1 MVSQLVYKGQTST
14 KISDKVAYDICCR
27 CKQGKPENLK
37 GQRTPTKIEEH
48 SVSPE
53 KIDHR
58 NAEPALKAQT
68 SLAPLAQRPII
79 VRKIKPSWRE
89 EHEKKVKASAKAQEL
104 EKKNILIQ
112 NLNKKRDALNKF
124 QKHFELNKAQT
135 VRRSQIKDS
144 PYFNP
149 SKAMTPDPRQESKS
163 PSAEYFEHAL
173 LKQVSKERLTSKDLK
188 KIKRVHTTFGIYQKR
203 EEQAGS
209 KEAQRASEHFGPM
222 FEKTTTVV
230 PGLHSALKSMHKL
243 EAFKLPTK
251 SAQHTDLFNGML
263 KGKAVKFSELNPLLK
278 SSQRLKVALPK
289 ENTKISKQREGK
301 TTKVG
306 AKFSWGFRKTL
317 GNWQNTGNKSFKDL
331 IKGNDVE
338 MPERISALKSRTR
351 LGSQIKQEG
360 KKAKTKMSQLKKKLV
375 PNFGIRTS
383 ESYRHINITN
393 TKKGPTNLFLEM
405 LKGKETLM
413 PELNRALTSK
423 YRIQADSKA
432 LKKSNSDL
440 NPVLLNKKSVL
451 TKDRKV
457 SGSFEKIGTAK
468 EPEALRHFEKILASK
483 VCRLPD
489 IRGVLKRKERAR
501 PQKFQSSS
509 SSDFDNFSLKSNR
522 SSRHH
527 LSFASGKKIN
537 LKKFYQYI
545 KNSMPDRKIYYQMNS
560 KNPISYLTS
569 EKSFFYQKTPSLTSS
584 DKSQRTVGSVI
595 STTDFA
601 QSMLP
606 KRKREVN
613 KGFEVIDTDE
623 NLFDILP
630 EDHDIHDGLKKTMN
644 DIIAGIAKVDKAQKK
659 SQSKQE
665 KKKSKPSEST
675 LEATDNRQSIL
686 SLKSVGEE
694 VKTRESLALRDLDLR
709 EQWRQTFIT
718 EERASVQARIQE
730 LMEEVAIRKDFRPS
744 KPARDFVTE
753 NILTVRNSRPTK
765 RSHLVEK
772 VKPRGKFETLS
783 EVLTV
788 PEDPVNLSRFS
799 EGIYNKYF
807 QEWHEEFASTRKDSL
822 KPVRIRRYSDKLWK
836 DHMGPYQAE
845 IKKSS
850 AEETLCMLTERIKRN
865 CCP

>member
-1 MVSQLVYKGQTST
+1 MST
-14 KISDKVAYDICCR
+14 KISDKDAYEVCCR
-27 CKQGKPENLK
+27 RIQGKPENLK
-37 GQRTPTKIEEH
+37 GQRTPTRIEEH

-53 KIDHR
+53 KTDHR
-58 NAEPALKAQT
+58 YAAPTLKAQR
-68 SLAPLAQRPII
+68 SLAPLAQRPVI
-79 VRKIKPSWRE
+79 VRKIMPSWRE
-89 EHEKKVKASAKAQEL
+89 EHEKKVKANAKAQEL
-104 EKKNILIQ
+104 EKQNILIQ
-112 NLNKKRDALNKF
+112 NLNKKRDAMNKF
-124 QKHFELNKAQT
+124 QKNFELNKAQT
-135 VRRSQIKDS
+135 VRRRRIKDI

-149 SKAMTPDPRQESKS
+149 PKAMTPDPRQENKK
-163 PSAEYFEHAL
+163 PSSEYFEHAL
-173 LKQVSKERLTSKDLK
+173 LKQVSKERLTSKDFK
-188 KIKRVHTTFGIYQKR
+188 RIKRVHTTFGIYQKR

-222 FEKTTTVV
+222 FEKTTTVA

-243 EAFKLPTK
+243 EASKLPTK
-251 SAQHTDLFNGML
+251 SAQHTDLFNEML
-263 KGKAVKFSELNPLLK
+263 KGKAVKYSEFNPLLK

-289 ENTKISKQREGK
+289 DNTKISKQREGK

-306 AKFSWGFRKTL
+306 AKFSWGLRKKL
-317 GNWQNTGNKSFKDL
+317 RNWQNTGNKSFKDL

-360 KKAKTKMSQLKKKLV
+360 KKAKTKKSQLKKKLE
-375 PNFGIRTS
+375 PNFGFRTF
-383 ESYRHINITN
+383 ETYRHFNITN
-393 TKKGPTNLFLEM
+393 TRKGPTKLFLEM

-413 PELNRALTSK
+413 PELNRALTSM
-423 YRIQADSKA
+423 YRIQDDSKD
-432 LKKSNSDL
+432 LKESHSDL
-440 NPVLLNKKSVL
+440 NPVLLTKKSVL
-451 TKDRKV
+451 TKDRTV
-457 SGSFEKIGTAK
+457 SETFEKIATAK
-468 EPEALRHFEKILASK
+468 EPEVLRHFEKILASK

-489 IRGVLKRKERAR
+489 IRGVLKRKERSTRAR

-509 SSDFDNFSLKSNR
+509 SSDFEYFSLKSNR

-527 LSFASGKKIN
+527 LSFSSGKKIN

-569 EKSFFYQKTPSLTSS
+569 EKSFFYPKTPSLTSS
-584 DKSQRTVGSVI
+584 DKSQRTVESVI

-606 KRKREVN
+606 KQKREEN
-613 KGFEVIDTDE
+613 KGFEAIDTDE
-623 NLFDILP
+623 NLFDTFP
-630 EDHDIHDGLKKTMN
+630 EDHDIHDGLKNTMN
-644 DIIAGIAKVDKAQKK
+644 DIIASIAKVDKAQKK
-659 SQSKQE
+659 SQPKQE

-675 LEATDNRQSIL
+675 LEATVNRQSIL
-686 SLKSVGEE
+686 SIKSVGEE
-694 VKTRESLALRDLDLR
+694 VKTRESLALRELDLR
-709 EQWRQTFIT
+709 EQWRQSFLT

-730 LMEEVAIRKDFRPS
+730 LMEEVAIRKDFRPP

-753 NILTVRNSRPTK
+753 NILTLRNSRPTK
-765 RSHLVEK
+765 KSHLEEK

-799 EGIYNKYF
+799 EEIYNKYF
-807 QEWHEEFASTRKDSL
+807 QEWPEEFASSRMDSL
-822 KPVRIRRYSDKLWK
+822 KPVRIRRYSDRLWK
-836 DHMGPYQAE
+836 GQMGPYQAE

-850 AEETLCMLTERIKRN
+850 PEETVCMLTARKKRN
-865 CCP
+865 CCS